1 MNGSGKFHQD
11 WGSTIC
17 QGSHSNSC
25 YRLSSNLAY
34 LLKTIS
40 SSHNVFN
47 CPLECI
53 LFLSFLMH
61 TLLFGLSAAAYS
73 RIIL

>member
-1 MNGSGKFHQD
+1 MDQE
-11 WGSTIC
+11 
-17 QGSHSNSC
+17 NSIKTGVQLFAKVVT
-25 YRLSSNLAY
+25 RIVAIVTLSSNLAY

-73 RIIL
+73 GIIL